1 MKVYP
6 LAVPLPDEG
15 VAAVQPA
22 ISPTADAGWHR
33 RLNLFTGRALS
44 DTALSAEQNSRA
56 GRLATS
62 GQALS
67 PGVVAGLE
75 VGLERAQQGDAPAF
89 FYHIS
94 PGMGLAASGEDVV
107 LAQPLRVA
115 VRDVPVYAPAVV
127 LGTAGGGGEGSEGG
141 PSGPLLRRLGPSLG
155 QLIGQ
160 GVTLPPVGVLLLQP
174 VETELIGELDPQD
187 PCEIDPQN
195 DAFADWQ
202 LADACRLI
210 WYAWPEEQVPLPA
223 PGDRWRNRLVYAVF
237 GAEQALGADDVLPWE
252 EVGVPIAL
260 VGFDSAWTPLFADR
274 HAVVRAGGRRRRRAS
289 LVPGA
294 GSPSLWQARI
304 QQFAEQLAAPE
315 LAGAPVAD
323 LAAQFSFLPPCGL
336 LPKDAL
342 EPRAGRD
349 HFFPPAYIVEAAPVP
364 LEQLDAAI
372 AASAGLAPFY
382 VSAPDQVRVAVPVP
396 QIWYEPR
403 LLIQETVDPAFQQA
417 IDSLV
422 QQRTGWLQRRLDVRA
437 KVSAIH
443 RAITGAPVMYP
454 TPDPNQL
461 EDEGEVAGAPPTPE
475 PDFGTTRDEAG
486 TVRVTAFEQLKS
498 SLGAEGSPVRAEV
511 VRLDAQGQVTGTT
524 LDDLGIQGFI
534 GVLQS
539 KIDQADDRINFG
551 FLRVQTDIYR
561 IRQLMLGNVAGT
573 RLATSPA
580 LASIAQGQTAAA
592 TQEQLASF
600 YQQLKGAPATGP
612 SAPRDVTPEAA
623 TPAGGS
629 ERAAPASTS
638 GTRATG
644 LLASAVLSTATLSAT
659 GTTPA
664 VAGVAALG
672 ATGAGAA
679 GEASRLGVTGGTVDV
694 AGLGGTSAA
703 PSGISAAGALRPA
716 TGDVT
721 SSLTVARLIEDQASA
736 GGLLGGAAR
745 VPTADDVTGQV
756 PIAGKPTIRTVTIA
770 ERLEEPKAPE
780 AKNFTAAT
788 KYDVVKSLATLP
800 ISLEGLAVPG
810 MVAVDNNQQPIF
822 DPKTGQPQ
830 RTATQPLKDFADPAA
845 LSKLLADPDPQ
856 NGDEAAF
863 FASGVDVLDHTI
875 ATLRLVEG
883 RVQAYRAAIDT
894 CRQTLAT
901 LQTLESSAN
910 ARLSEIEQGLAQARH
925 DVSVARALLA
935 EEQARVDGINQRR
948 DQIIAEQ
955 VPFLAY
961 YRPRAT
967 DLLATPPVRA
977 LDPGLTEA
985 PVPACLAHDVAAPP
999 ELTAMVDLLR
1009 DSPARWFT
1017 VIPPLLDRLD
1027 RIDLLQ
1033 RAALSAKLRAQVR
1046 TQALPA
1052 LGASLLAA
1060 GAAAPGTAAPATPAM
1075 AAGAA
1080 GFGAAIAKVLTAQRG
1095 VLAQQLLQTAQL
1107 DLAGIATQ
1115 TWQLARDQVQQV
1127 LTLGDVIEGS
1137 HGKSDV
1143 AQQAA
1148 RELDSITRV
1157 AACLYAHFGQVL
1169 PVIRLTW
1176 AERLSE
1182 YDAPVNLRNLGSLP
1196 RWSEIDVLARRELQQ
1211 LVDWLYQRVDP
1222 QQPGAV
1228 GLISDLVRVC
1238 ILLASHAPVDQIIAG
1253 HVTKPVTVAPGGR
1266 VPVAIDPSRVRIG
1279 MQVLLYAGTTV
1290 AAQGV
1295 VEDLAQGVA
1304 TTRIVQAAGGSV
1316 RLDQGARAHF
1326 VEQQGAT
1333 HLGLFAA
1340 VT

>member
-6 LAVPLPDEG
+6 IVAPLPDEG
-15 VAAVQPA
+15 IAAVQPVL
-22 ISPTADAGWHR
+22 SPTADAGWHR

-44 DTALSAEQNSRA
+44 DTALSAEQAGRA

-75 VGLERAQQGDAPAF
+75 AGIERALQGDAPV
-89 FYHIS
+89 FYYHLS

-127 LGTAGGGGEGSEGG
+127 LGTAGGGGEGSGAGEPASGEGG
-141 PSGPLLRRLGPSLG
+141 PSGPLLRRIGPSLG
-155 QLIGQ
+155 QLIEQ
-160 GVTLPPVGVLLLQP
+160 GVALPPVGVLLLQP
-174 VETELIGELDPQD
+174 VATELIGALDPQD
-187 PCEIDPQN
+187 PCELDPQN

-210 WYAWPEEQVPLPA
+210 WYAWPEELVPLPA
-223 PGDRWRNRLVYAVF
+223 PGDRWRNRLAYAIF
-237 GAEQALGADDVLPWE
+237 GAEQALSADDVLPWE
-252 EVGVPIAL
+252 VVGVPVAL

-274 HAVVRAGGRRRRRAS
+274 YAVVRAGGWRRRRAS
-289 LVPGA
+289 LVPAA

-315 LAGAPVAD
+315 LAGAAVAD
-323 LAAQFSFLPPCGL
+323 LAVQFSFLPPCGL

-349 HFFPPAYIVEAAPVP
+349 HFFPPAYVVEAAPVP
-364 LEQLDAAI
+364 LEQLDAVI

-396 QIWYEPR
+396 QIFYEPR
-403 LLIQETVDPAFQQA
+403 LLVQETVDPAFQQA

-422 QQRTGWLQRRLDVRA
+422 QQRTGWLQRRLDVRT

-443 RAITGAPVMYP
+443 QAITGSPATYP
-454 TPDPNQL
+454 TPDPDQL

-511 VRLDAQGQVTGTT
+511 VRLDAQGQVTGNT

-534 GVLQS
+534 GMLQS

-600 YQQLKGAPATGP
+600 YQQLKGAPTTGP
-612 SAPRDVTPEAA
+612 SAPRDVAPAPAA
-623 TPAGGS
+623 STGDG

-644 LLASAVLSTATLSAT
+644 LLASTVLSTATLSAT
-659 GTTPA
+659 G
-664 VAGVAALG
+664 
-672 ATGAGAA
+672 AGAA
-679 GEASRLGVTGGTVDV
+679 GAESRLGVTGGTVGP
-694 AGLGGTSAA
+694 AGLGGVSGA
-703 PSGISAAGALRPA
+703 PGGISAADALGPA
-716 TGDVT
+716 AGSIT
-721 SSLTVARLIEDQASA
+721 SSLTVARLIEDQSA
-736 GGLLGGAAR
+736 GGALLGGAAR
-745 VPTADDVTGQV
+745 VPTPDDVTGQV

-810 MVAVDNNQQPIF
+810 MVAVDASQQPIF

-830 RTATQPLKDFADPAA
+830 RTATQPLKDFADPAT
-845 LSKLLADPDPQ
+845 LGKLLADPDPQ

-910 ARLSEIEQGLAQARH
+910 ARLSEIGQGLAQARH

-935 EEQARVDGINQRR
+935 EEQARIDGINQRR

-955 VPFLAY
+955 VPFLAF

-977 LDPGLTEA
+977 IDPGLGEA
-985 PVPACLAHDVAAPP
+985 PVPACLAHDVVAPP
-999 ELTAMVDLLR
+999 ELAAMVDLLR

-1017 VIPPLLDRLD
+1017 AIPPLLDRLD

-1046 TQALPA
+1046 AQALPVLSA
-1052 LGASLLAA
+1052 GLLAA
-1060 GAAAPGTAAPATPAM
+1060 SGAAALDAAAAATPSS
-1075 AAGAA
+1075 AARTL
-1080 GFGAAIAKVLTAQRG
+1080 GFGAAIAKVVTAQRG
-1095 VLAQQLLQTAQL
+1095 VLAQQLLQAAQL
-1107 DLAGIATQ
+1107 DLSGIAAQ
-1115 TWQLARDQVQQV
+1115 TWQLARDQLRQV

-1169 PVIRLTW
+1169 PVIRLAW

-1182 YDAPVNLRNLGSLP
+1182 YDAPVSLRNLGSLP

-1211 LVDWLYQRVDP
+1211 LVDWLYQQVDP

-1238 ILLASHAPVDQIIAG
+1238 MLLASHAPVDQIIAG
-1253 HVTKPVTVAPGGR
+1253 HVAKPVTVGPGSR

-1295 VEDLAQGVA
+1295 VEDLAQGMA

-1326 VEQQGAT
+1326 VEQQAAT